1 MEDLKKTRTRAA
13 ICGAAAGAING
24 LLGAGGGIILIPL
37 FSKWLKLPK
46 RETFAT
52 ALGVMLPLA
61 AVSAVSYL
69 ITGVEVQLSQ
79 LWPYLLGGAAGGYIG
94 GRLIKKIPIRLLR
107 LLFAAILIYGGVRS
121 LLA

>member
-1 MEDLKKTRTRAA
+1 MEDLKKFKRKAA
-13 ICGAAAGAING
+13 VCGVAAGAING
-24 LLGAGGGIILIPL
+24 LLGAGGGIILVPL
-37 FSKWLKLPK
+37 FSKWLMLQK
-46 RETFAT
+46 REALAT

-69 ITGVEVQLSQ
+69 ISGVEISFSQ
-79 LWPYLLGGAAGGYIG
+79 LWPYLAGGAAGGYLG
-94 GRLIKKIPIRLLR
+94 GKLIKKIPVRLLR